1 MAQTVDPPPRSAAS
15 IRRPRRYAMIESST
29 ILSIPTYFIICFVC
43 LGLKETA
50 IALSDPFGMDPVDFE
65 TDVFMARIMINTKEL
80 ISRQASYTPKLMPL
94 PADVPLTLED
104 MKVLDEAGGGPGTDG
119 YMA

>member
-1 MAQTVDPPPRSAAS
+1 M
-15 IRRPRRYAMIESST
+15 
-29 ILSIPTYFIICFVC
+29 SIPVFFIICFVA

-80 ISRQASYTPKLMPL
+80 ISRQANYVRTEMPL
-94 PADVPLTLED
+94 PQMTYFGEEPDAVDAN
-104 MKVLDEAGGGPGTDG
+104 LDHSA
-119 YMA
+119 

>member
-1 MAQTVDPPPRSAAS
+1 MLMIMMSVNLLVKA
-15 IRRPRRYAMIESST
+15 YAMIEAGSVM
-29 ILSIPTYFIICFVC
+29 SIPTYFIICFVI

-80 ISRQASYTPKLMPL
+80 ISRQATYVPREMPL
-94 PADVPLTLED
+94 PAMTYFGE
-104 MKVLDEAGGGPGTDG
+104 KVGAEAEGD
-119 YMA
+119 AV

>member
-1 MAQTVDPPPRSAAS
+1 MLMIMMSVNLLVVA
-15 IRRPRRYAMIESST
+15 YAIIEANT
-29 ILSIPTYFIICFVC
+29 IMSIPVYFIICFVC

-80 ISRQASYTPKLMPL
+80 ISRQANYIRQDMALPLM
-94 PADVPLTLED
+94 TYFGEEII
-104 MKVLDEAGGGPGTDG
+104 DEMPEA
-119 YMA
+119 

>member
-1 MAQTVDPPPRSAAS
+1 MLSVNLLVIA
-15 IRRPRRYAMIESST
+15 YALIEAGT
-29 ILSIPTYFIICFVC
+29 IMSIPVYFSICFVC

-80 ISRQASYTPKLMPL
+80 IARQANYVPKEMPL
-94 PADVPLTLED
+94 PKMNYFGDEIED
-104 MKVLDEAGGGPGTDG
+104 DTAGYG
-119 YMA
+119 A

>member
-1 MAQTVDPPPRSAAS
+1 
-15 IRRPRRYAMIESST
+15 MIEANT
-29 ILSIPTYFIICFVC
+29 IMSIPVFFIICFVC

-80 ISRQASYTPKLMPL
+80 IARQATYVPQQLALPKMNFYGEDEDTP
-94 PADVPLTLED
+94 ED
-104 MKVLDEAGGGPGTDG
+104 ITA
-119 YMA
+119 